1 MTRLLLV
8 VVAVAALVASTG
20 MAAGAFPADWAYSNS
35 ITIEEHSGSDLT
47 DSQIPVGSRTSQALC
62 DLQPRSGCAL
72 RCWHRY

>member
-20 MAAGAFPADWAYSNS
+20 MAAGTFPADWAYSNS

-47 DSQIPVGSRTSQALC
+47 DYQIPVESRTSQA
-62 DLQPRSGCAL
+62 PV
-72 RCWHRY
+72 